1 MTAMNEF
8 QALTTAI
15 GEYTVDLLGKEKLNG
30 LQVILNPRELSG
42 FVSIALRDRSD
53 EAQRAAIV
61 EMFDVERVYAD
72 EVAIS
77 FVFVDQIDV
86 TADETASVPQYSF
99 A

>member
-15 GEYTVDLLGKEKLNG
+15 GEYSVSSLGKENLTG

-53 EAQRAAIV
+53 QALRAAIV
-61 EMFDVERVYAD
+61 EMFEVERVYSD

-77 FVFVDQIDV
+77 FVFVDQID
-86 TADETASVPQYSF
+86 ETLAASASVPQYSF